1 MGSVFQCPPRSKP
14 VREIPRA
21 AKKMAFRIVLGL
33 LAVSGVSLAAPYE
46 EPAQNFSELDA
57 EADPRIGKAI
67 NSSPAES
74 RIDPYYNE
82 NPSYTYAYQVADQ
95 ERQTY
100 IAQTESRD
108 GTLVQGEYSYV
119 DPNGSL
125 ITVQYEADEDGYRE
139 TRNVQANFLTAYSG
153 DASFGKVEAVAP
165 KPAPKPVV
173 YTKPAPKPV
182 VAFKPAPPA
191 PKAANNDDLVARIIS
206 QLTPFIK
213 DTVSSAIEK

>member
-1 MGSVFQCPPRSKP
+1 
-14 VREIPRA
+14 
-21 AKKMAFRIVLGL
+21 MAFRIVLGL
-33 LAVSGVSLAAPYE
+33 LAVSGVSLAAPQF
-46 EPAQNFSELDA
+46 PKELGFIDA

-67 NSSPAES
+67 NSAPAES
-74 RIDPYYNE
+74 RIDPYYND
-82 NPSYTYAYQVADQ
+82 NPSYTYTYQVADQ

-108 GTLVQGEYSYV
+108 GALVQGEYSYV

-173 YTKPAPKPV
+173 YTKPAP
-182 VAFKPAPPA
+182 PA
-191 PKAANNDDLVARIIS
+191 PKAANNNDDLVARIIS

-213 DTVSSAIEK
+213 DTVSSAIKK

>member
-1 MGSVFQCPPRSKP
+1 MGVFQCPPQSKP
-14 VREIPRA
+14 VREIPRT

-46 EPAQNFSELDA
+46 A

-67 NSSPAES
+67 NSAPAES
-74 RIDPYYNE
+74 RIDPYYND
-82 NPSYTYAYQVADQ
+82 NPSYTYTYQVADQ

-108 GTLVQGEYSYV
+108 GALVQGEYSYV

-191 PKAANNDDLVARIIS
+191 PKAANNNDDLVARIIS

>member
-1 MGSVFQCPPRSKP
+1 MFQ
-14 VREIPRA
+14 
-21 AKKMAFRIVLGL
+21 
-33 LAVSGVSLAAPYE
+33 
-46 EPAQNFSELDA
+46 
-57 EADPRIGKAI
+57 
-67 NSSPAES
+67 
-74 RIDPYYNE
+74 E
-82 NPSYTYAYQVADQ
+82 NPSYTYTYQVADQ

-108 GTLVQGEYSYV
+108 GALVQGEYSYV

-191 PKAANNDDLVARIIS
+191 PKAATNNDDLVARIIS

-213 DTVSSAIEK
+213 DTVSSAIKK

>member
-1 MGSVFQCPPRSKP
+1 MGVFQCPYQSKL
-14 VREIPRA
+14 VREIPRTA
-21 AKKMAFRIVLGL
+21 QKMAFRIVLGL
-33 LAVSGVSLAAPYE
+33 LAVSSVAVAAPY
-46 EPAQNFSELDA
+46 

-67 NSSPAES
+67 NSSPAQG
-74 RIDPYYNE
+74 RVDPYYNE
-82 NPSYTYAYQVADQ
+82 NPSYTYTYQVADQ

-108 GTLVQGEYSYV
+108 GALVQGEYSYV

-153 DASFGKVEAVAP
+153 DTSFGKVEAVAP

-191 PKAANNDDLVARIIS
+191 PKAATNNDDLVARIIS

-213 DTVSSAIEK
+213 DTVSSAIKK

>member
-1 MGSVFQCPPRSKP
+1 MGVFQCPPQSKP
-14 VREIPRA
+14 VREIPRT

-33 LAVSGVSLAAPYE
+33 LAVSGVSLAAPYPE
-46 EPAQNFSELDA
+46 TV
-57 EADPRIGKAI
+57 ADPRIGKAI
-67 NSSPAES
+67 NSAPAES
-74 RIDPYYNE
+74 RIDPYFND
-82 NPSYTYAYQVADQ
+82 NPSYTYTYQVADQ

-108 GTLVQGEYSYV
+108 GALVQGEYSYV

-139 TRNVQANFLTAYSG
+139 TRSVQANFLTAYSG

-165 KPAPKPVV
+165 
-173 YTKPAPKPV
+173 KPAPKPV

-206 QLTPFIK
+206 QLT
-213 DTVSSAIEK
+213 

>member
-1 MGSVFQCPPRSKP
+1 MGSVFQCPPQSKP
-14 VREIPRA
+14 VREIPRT

-33 LAVSGVSLAAPYE
+33 LAVSGVSLAAPSLD
-46 EPAQNFSELDA
+46 FLDA

-67 NSSPAES
+67 NSAPAES
-74 RIDPYYNE
+74 RIDPYYND
-82 NPSYTYAYQVADQ
+82 NPSYTYTYQVADQ

-108 GTLVQGEYSYV
+108 GSLVQGEYSYV

-153 DASFGKVEAVAP
+153 DPSFGKVEAVAP
-165 KPAPKPVV
+165 KPALKPVV

-191 PKAANNDDLVARIIS
+191 
-206 QLTPFIK
+206 
-213 DTVSSAIEK
+213 